1 MILHRPPKKKVH
13 SLPEKGP
20 GKPQAQRI
28 KDQMR
33 VTGIGSEASERT
45 SGTRHVL
52 STQNSNDSRASL
64 ESGKFVPNI
73 GRSQSL
79 KRGRTTAHFG
89 MPHIHTQRQRRRKKK
104 REKAKEIYNQIRHKI

>member
-1 MILHRPPKKKVH
+1 MLIRPCRILHRPPKKKVH
-13 SLPEKGP
+13 RLPEKGP

-33 VTGIGSEASERT
+33 VTGIGSEANERT

-52 STQNSNDSRASL
+52 STQNSNNSRASL

-79 KRGRTTAHFG
+79 KRGKTTAHFG
-89 MPHIHTQRQRRRKKK
+89 MPHTHTHTKTKKK
-104 REKAKEIYNQIRHKI
+104 KERNRKRNL